1 MNAIYYCTRRGAAS
15 GGEAVNED
23 HVLALRELGYRAYL
37 LYIEDAQIGHFASRA
52 PVVRAGSSMAFAP
65 HDVIVVP
72 EPWRLHIDGF
82 APMNVKKVMHCQ
94 NPYYLFNG
102 VDDVSQIAQK
112 GISAVITCSDY
123 TTGLLRRIGYDG
135 PMQTIQPALSAL
147 FKSSSAKKQQ
157 IAYMPR
163 KREYE
168 TSYVKGLFRSIYPE
182 LRSVPWVPIHNMSLE
197 QCAATLGE
205 SAVFAAFSH
214 IEGLGLPPLEAMASG
229 CVVVGFNG
237 LGGADY
243 STSQNG
249 FWIGEGDHLAFA
261 HGLAEGL
268 RAASQPEWYASLL
281 LHAQATASR
290 YCSDH
295 FKGDLKRFWDSYLGE
310 NKNEYLL
317 GAG

>member
-1 MNAIYYCTRRGAAS
+1 MNAIYYCTRRGTAS
-15 GGEAVNED
+15 GGESVNED
-23 HVLALRELGYRAYL
+23 HVLALRAMGYRAYL
-37 LYIEDAQIGHFASRA
+37 LYIEDTPIGHFASRA
-52 PVVRAGSSMAFAP
+52 PVLRVGQSMVMTAS
-65 HDVIVVP
+65 DVIVMP

-82 APMNVKKVMHCQ
+82 ANMAVQKVMHCQ

-123 TTGLLRRIGYDG
+123 TTGLLRRIGYQG
-135 PMQTIQPALSAL
+135 AMQTIQPAVSPL
-147 FKSSSAKKQQ
+147 FQNGAVKKRQ

-168 TSYVKGLFRSIYPE
+168 ISYVRGLFRSLYPE
-182 LRSVPWVPIHNMSLE
+182 LRSVPWVPIHNMGVE
-197 QCAATLGE
+197 QCATVLGE

-237 LGGADY
+237 LGGSDY
-243 STSQNG
+243 STTQNG
-249 FWIGEGDHLAFA
+249 LWIAEGDHLGFA
-261 HGLAEGL
+261 HALADGL
-268 RAASQPEWYASLL
+268 RATEQPSWLAGLQA
-281 LHAQATASR
+281 HGQATAAR
-290 YCSDH
+290 YNSERFLGDVRH
-295 FKGDLKRFWDSYLGE
+295 FWEAYLGDR
-310 NKNEYLL
+310 KHEYLL